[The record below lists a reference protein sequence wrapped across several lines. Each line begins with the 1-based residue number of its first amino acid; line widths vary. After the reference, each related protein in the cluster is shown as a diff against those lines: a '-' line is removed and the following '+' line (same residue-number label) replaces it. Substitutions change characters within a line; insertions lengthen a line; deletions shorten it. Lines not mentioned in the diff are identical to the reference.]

1 MLRLFLPPVSY
12 SHVSWL
18 PFETH
23 FAPAIGHFAEVCNSL
38 SYQVGYVFFLY
49 EVINPDDTKKQS
61 SPITLCYAFG
71 NLPAPRLRL

>member
-12 SHVSWL
+12 SHVSLL

-23 FAPAIGHFAEVCNSL
+23 FALAIGHFFAEVCNSL

-49 EVINPDDTKKQS
+49 EVINLDDTKKQS
-61 SPITLCYAFG
+61 SPITL
-71 NLPAPRLRL
+71 